1 MSKPTGPIVTT
12 ASPCTGCGVDNPSVA
27 RFCMACG
34 AGIGPPVTPASGLRF
49 VSVIFCDVVGS
60 TGLATSLEP
69 DRWAAVL
76 DGYFSLVGSLVEQYG
91 GKVEK
96 FIGDAVVAVFGV
108 EGHGESA
115 AAAAVSAATAI
126 GHRTGE
132 YARGLGELLLGD
144 FPVRSAVASGHVAVS
159 GRTSSFVIGSVL
171 NRAAR
176 LQQYAPDDGV
186 IVDLAT
192 RLQLQDHFPLRA
204 IEPVTAKGFAQSV
217 PAWIV
222 GPAGAP
228 APGTGTVGRTGL
240 VGELAARIGTAA
252 AATGPTLILV
262 GGPSGVGKSRLVAE
276 VLDHCTG
283 LATAVLRCPPA
294 GTGLGLLACFLFLE
308 EIENAARQGRD
319 RVDVTVQLTGASTR
333 AEQAPAQDRGELG
346 RALTAALD
354 RLRGPGPLLL
364 VVEHSEWTP
373 GALADLLDELTTT
386 PGRPVVVLLVGV
398 SAPEALAD
406 RGDHR
411 LTVPPLGRADAR
423 RLAHRLLAA
432 QHDTSAADHSPSRP
446 TGTGVPGHDPAP
458 PTAPA
463 PTASLAPDSAAD
475 EIALRAGGIP
485 RYIEQ
490 MVVLR
495 RFAQPG
501 DDWAPPSAHAALGA
515 RLDRLDTGSRDLL
528 VLLAAAGRD
537 LSLEDLGTLMA
548 PDRVAVAAADLLEAG
563 LVESADAHK
572 GRLAPAFP
580 VVAEVALRRLTRS
593 ETADVHAR
601 LARSLE
607 PVAER
612 RPAVAELLAGHWEA
626 AHTALRGV
634 EPGSDRTA
642 RAAESAVTAFGVA
655 ARFALSRGRPE
666 LVLTHTGRARALA
679 EADRAQGADLD
690 VLEAYALGSQGMP
703 RAALERVERV
713 LSDPGR
719 AAPAARIHARLN
731 SLYSRTYLT
740 GDAPAVPDDPHYLA
754 AVASPDPE
762 ARVGAHLYAGLQSL
776 RAGDHPA
783 AERAL
788 RSALRSADGAGTCL
802 GLTEVYANLAMA
814 LVNGDT
820 PVPAALA
827 DCERLHQEVAGSRLL
842 GSATGVALALVRH
855 MSGDR
860 AAADSAMDEAEGGL
874 RDLGQGTGAATIAG
888 WRAVLAARSGDWG
901 AAADWWTVQ
910 GDRCAAL
917 GMARQASLSGLQAE
931 LAREASGEG
940 RSGGA
945 RGGSA
950 LDEVAVPPAEAW
962 AEHTVAL
969 QALAVRALR
978 ADDPESAATHLDAV
992 VRHLG
997 TVRGSGAVITPLLCS
1012 AVLARRTGLPVA
1024 GRALTALRRAIKA
1037 KQDLGVRAP

>member
-12 ASPCTGCGVDNPSVA
+12 ASRCTGCGVDNPSAA

-34 AGIGPPVTPASGLRF
+34 VEIGLPVTPASGLRF
-49 VSVIFCDVVGS
+49 VSVVFCDVVGS

-76 DGYFSLVGSLVEQYG
+76 DGYFSLVGSLVEGYG

-115 AAAAVSAATAI
+115 AATAVSAATAI
-126 GHRTGE
+126 AHRTGE

-144 FPVRSAVASGHVAVS
+144 FPVRCAVASGHVAVS

-176 LQQYAPDDGV
+176 LQEHAPDDGV

-204 IEPVTAKGFAQSV
+204 IEPITAKGFARSV

-222 GPAGAP
+222 GKADTQ
-228 APGTGTVGRTGL
+228 APGTGTVGRADL
-240 VGELAARIGTAA
+240 VGELAARIGAA
-252 AATGPTLILV
+252 ATATGPTLILV
-262 GGPSGVGKSRLVAE
+262 GGPSGVGKSRLVTEA
-276 VLDHCTG
+276 LDRCTG
-283 LATAVLRCPPA
+283 LATAILRCPPA
-294 GTGLGLLACFLFLE
+294 GTGLDLLACCLFLE
-308 EIENAARQGRD
+308 EIENAARQGHD

-333 AEQAPAQDRGELG
+333 AEQALAQDRGELG
-346 RALTAALD
+346 RSLTAALD
-354 RLRGPGPLLL
+354 RLRGARPLLL

-373 GALADLLDELTTT
+373 GALADLLDELTAA

-406 RGDHR
+406 RGGQR
-411 LTVPPLGRADAR
+411 LTVPPLGRPDAR
-423 RLAHRLLAA
+423 RLAHRLLTA
-432 QHDTSAADHSPSRP
+432 QHDPTAGDRSRS
-446 TGTGVPGHDPAP
+446 TGTGAPGH
-458 PTAPA
+458 APA
-463 PTASLAPDSAAD
+463 PAAPLAPDSAAE
-475 EIALRAGGIP
+475 EIASRAGGIP

-490 MVVLR
+490 MVVLS

-515 RLDRLDTGSRDLL
+515 RLDRLDTDSRELL

-537 LSLEDLGTLMA
+537 LSLEDLGALMA
-548 PDRVAVAAADLLEAG
+548 PDRVAAAAACLLEAG

-580 VVAEVALRRLTRS
+580 VVAEVALRRLTLS

-607 PVAER
+607 PLAER

-666 LVLTHTGRARALA
+666 LVLTLTGRARALA
-679 EADRAQGADLD
+679 EADRAQGYGLD
-690 VLEAYALGSQGMP
+690 VLEAYALGTQGMP
-703 RAALERVERV
+703 QAALERVERV

-754 AVASPDPE
+754 AVASPEPE

-788 RSALRSADGAGTCL
+788 RSALQSADGAGTCL

-842 GSATGVALALVRH
+842 SSATGVALALVRH

-860 AAADSAMDEAEGGL
+860 AAADSAMDEAEEVL

-901 AAADWWTVQ
+901 TAADWWTAQ

-917 GMARQASLSGLQAE
+917 GMVRQASLSCLQAE

-945 RGGSA
+945 GGGPA
-950 LDEVAVPPAEAW
+950 LDEVPLPPPEAW
-962 AEHTVAL
+962 AEYTVAL
-969 QALAVRALR
+969 QARAVRALR
-978 ADDPESAATHLDAV
+978 AGDPEPAATHLDAV

-997 TVRGSGAVITPLLCS
+997 TVRGSGAVITPLLFS
-1012 AVLARRTGLPVA
+1012 AVLARRTDLPVA
-1024 GRALTALRRAIKA
+1024 GRALTALQRAIEA
-1037 KQDLGVRAP
+1037 KQDLGVRAPQA

>member
-1 MSKPTGPIVTT
+1 MNKPTGSIVTT
-12 ASPCTGCGVDNPSVA
+12 ASLCTGCGVDNPSAA

-34 AGIGPPVTPASGLRF
+34 AEIGPTSVPASGLRF

-60 TGLATSLEP
+60 TTLATSLEP

-76 DGYFSLVGSLVEQYG
+76 DGYFSLVGSLVESYG

-115 AAAAVSAATAI
+115 AATAVSAATAI
-126 GHRTGE
+126 AHRTGE
-132 YARGLGELLLGD
+132 YARSLGDLLQGD
-144 FPVRSAVASGHVAVS
+144 FPVRCAVASGHVAVS

-176 LQQYAPDDGV
+176 LQSHAPDDGV

-240 VGELAARIGTAA
+240 VGELAASIKV
-252 AATGPTLILV
+252 AATAVGPTLILV

-276 VLDHCTG
+276 ALDQCTG

-294 GTGLGLLACFLFLE
+294 GTGLGLLACYLFLE
-308 EIENAARQGRD
+308 EIENAARQGHD
-319 RVDVTVQLTGASTR
+319 RVDVTVELTGASTR
-333 AEQAPAQDRGELG
+333 AEQAPAQDRRELG
-346 RALTAALD
+346 RELTAALD
-354 RLRGPGPLLL
+354 RLRGPRPLLL

-373 GALADLLDELTTT
+373 GALADLVDELTAA

-398 SAPEALAD
+398 SAPETLAD

-411 LTVPPLGRADAR
+411 LTVPPLGRPDAR
-423 RLAHRLLAA
+423 RLAHRLLTA
-432 QHDTSAADHSPSRP
+432 QLDPSATDHSGPRP
-446 TGTGVPGHDPAP
+446 TGTEARGPDPAS
-458 PTAPA
+458 PA
-463 PTASLAPDSAAD
+463 PLAPDSAAE

-515 RLDRLDTGSRDLL
+515 RLDRLDTDSRELL

-548 PDRVAVAAADLLEAG
+548 PDRVAVAAADLLAAG

-580 VVAEVALRRLTRS
+580 VVAEVALRRLTLS
-593 ETADVHAR
+593 ETADVHGR

-612 RPAVAELLAGHWEA
+612 RPAVAELLAGHWET

-634 EPGSDRTA
+634 EPGSDRTV

-666 LVLTHTGRARALA
+666 LVLTLTARARALA
-679 EADRAQGADLD
+679 EADRAQGHDLD

-703 RAALERVERV
+703 QAALERVERV
-713 LSDPGR
+713 LSDPGS

-740 GDAPAVPDDPHYLA
+740 GDVPAVPDDPHYLA
-754 AVASPDPE
+754 AVASPAPE

-783 AERAL
+783 AELAL
-788 RSALRSADGAGTCL
+788 RSALRSADGAATCL

-860 AAADSAMDEAEGGL
+860 AAADSAMDEAEGVL
-874 RDLGQGTGAATIAG
+874 RDLGHGTGAATITG

-901 AAADWWTVQ
+901 AAADLWTAQ

-945 RGGSA
+945 GGRSA
-950 LDEVAVPPAEAW
+950 LDEVTLPPSEAW
-962 AEHTVAL
+962 AEYTVAV
-969 QALAVRALR
+969 QARAVRALR
-978 ADDPESAATHLDAV
+978 ADDPELAATHLDAV

-997 TVRGSGAVITPLLCS
+997 AVRGSGAVITPLLCS

-1024 GRALTALRRAIKA
+1024 ERALTALRRAIEA
-1037 KQDLGVRAP
+1037 KQDRGVRAPRA

>member
-12 ASPCTGCGVDNPSVA
+12 AGLCTGCGVDNPSAA

-34 AGIGPPVTPASGLRF
+34 AEIGPPATPGSGLRF

-60 TGLATSLEP
+60 TKLATSLEP

-115 AAAAVSAATAI
+115 ATTAVSAATAI
-126 GHRTGE
+126 AHRTGE
-132 YARGLGELLLGD
+132 YAQGLGELLLGD
-144 FPVRSAVASGHVAVS
+144 FPVRCAVASGHVAVS

-192 RLQLQDHFPLRA
+192 RLQLPDHFPLRA
-204 IEPVTAKGFAQSV
+204 IEPITAKGFARSV

-228 APGTGTVGRTGL
+228 APGTGTVGRTDL
-240 VGELAARIGTAA
+240 VGELTARISA
-252 AATGPTLILV
+252 AATAAGPTLILIA
-262 GGPSGVGKSRLVAE
+262 GPSGVGKSRLVAE
-276 VLDHCTG
+276 ALDRCTG

-294 GTGLGLLACFLFLE
+294 GTGLGLLACCLFLE
-308 EIENAARQGRD
+308 EIENAARQGSD
-319 RVDVTVQLTGASTR
+319 KVDVTVQLTGASTR
-333 AEQAPAQDRGELG
+333 AEQALAQDRGELG

-354 RLRGPGPLLL
+354 RLRGSRPLLL

-373 GALADLLDELTTT
+373 GALADLLDELTAA

-398 SAPEALAD
+398 SAPEALAG

-411 LTVPPLGRADAR
+411 LTVPPLGRPDAR
-423 RLAHRLLAA
+423 RLAHRLLTA
-432 QHDTSAADHSPSRP
+432 QHDPSTADHYRFRP
-446 TGTGVPGHDPAP
+446 TGAPGHDSAP
-458 PTAPA
+458 PDPG
-463 PTASLAPDSAAD
+463 SAAE
-475 EIALRAGGIP
+475 EIASRAGGIP

-495 RFAQPG
+495 SFAQPG

-515 RLDRLDTGSRDLL
+515 RLDRLDTGSRELL

-537 LSLEDLGTLMA
+537 LSLEDLGALMA
-548 PDRVAVAAADLLEAG
+548 PDRVAVAAADLLQAG

-593 ETADVHAR
+593 ETADAHTR

-607 PVAER
+607 PLAER

-666 LVLTHTGRARALA
+666 LALTHTGRARALA
-679 EADRAQGADLD
+679 EADRAQGHDLD

-703 RAALERVERV
+703 QAALERVERV

-731 SLYSRTYLT
+731 SLYSRTYVT

-842 GSATGVALALVRH
+842 SSATGVALALVRH

-860 AAADSAMDEAEGGL
+860 AAADSAMGEAEGVL

-901 AAADWWTVQ
+901 AAADWWTAQ
-910 GDRCAAL
+910 GDRCATL
-917 GMARQASLSGLQAE
+917 GMVRQASLSGLQAE
-931 LAREASGEG
+931 LAREASGEA

-945 RGGSA
+945 PGRSA
-950 LDEVAVPPAEAW
+950 LDEVAVPPPEAW
-962 AEHTVAL
+962 AEYTVAL
-969 QALAVRALR
+969 QARAVRALR
-978 ADDPESAATHLDAV
+978 VDDPELAATHLDDV

-1024 GRALTALRRAIKA
+1024 GRALSTLRRAIEA
-1037 KQDLGVRAP
+1037 KQDLGVRAPQA

>member
-1 MSKPTGPIVTT
+1 MSKPTGPIVST
-12 ASPCTGCGVDNPSVA
+12 ASRCTGCGVDNPSAA

-34 AGIGPPVTPASGLRF
+34 TEIGLPATPASGLRF
-49 VSVIFCDVVGS
+49 VSVVFCDVVGS

-76 DGYFSLVGSLVEQYG
+76 DGYFSLVGSLVEGYG

-115 AAAAVSAATAI
+115 AATAVSAATAI
-126 GHRTGE
+126 AHRTGE

-144 FPVRSAVASGHVAVS
+144 FPVRCAVASGHVAVS

-176 LQQYAPDDGV
+176 LQEHAPDDGV

-204 IEPVTAKGFAQSV
+204 IEPVAAKGFARSV

-222 GPAGAP
+222 GPAGP
-228 APGTGTVGRTGL
+228 QVPGTGTVGRAGL
-240 VGELAARIGTAA
+240 VTELAARIGAA
-252 AATGPTLILV
+252 TTTTGPTLILV

-276 VLDHCTG
+276 ALDHCTG
-283 LATAVLRCPPA
+283 LATAILRCPPA
-294 GTGLGLLACFLFLE
+294 GTGLDLLACCLFLE
-308 EIENAARQGRD
+308 EIENAARQGHD

-333 AEQAPAQDRGELG
+333 AEQALAQDRGELG

-354 RLRGPGPLLL
+354 RLRGERPLLL

-373 GALADLLDELTTT
+373 GVLADLLDELTAA

-398 SAPEALAD
+398 SAPAALAG

-411 LTVPPLGRADAR
+411 LTVPPLERPDAR
-423 RLAHRLLAA
+423 RLARRLLTA
-432 QHDTSAADHSPSRP
+432 QHDPATADPSRS
-446 TGTGVPGHDPAP
+446 TGTGIPGH
-458 PTAPA
+458 
-463 PTASLAPDSAAD
+463 APDSAAD
-475 EIALRAGGIP
+475 EIASRAGGIP

-490 MVVLR
+490 MVVLS

-515 RLDRLDTGSRDLL
+515 RLDQLDADSRELL

-537 LSLEDLGTLMA
+537 LALEDLGALMA
-548 PDRVAVAAADLLEAG
+548 SDRVAAAAACLLEAG
-563 LVESADAHK
+563 LVDCADTRK

-580 VVAEVALRRLTRS
+580 VVAEVALRRLTLS
-593 ETADVHAR
+593 ETADVHTR
-601 LARSLE
+601 LARSLQ

-666 LVLTHTGRARALA
+666 LVLTLTGRARALA
-679 EADRAQGADLD
+679 EADRAQGYGLD
-690 VLEAYALGSQGMP
+690 VLEAYALGTQGIP

-713 LSDPGR
+713 LSDPDR

-754 AVASPDPE
+754 AVASPEPE
-762 ARVGAHLYAGLQSL
+762 ARIGAHLYAGLQSL

-820 PVPAALA
+820 PVPAALV

-842 GSATGVALALVRH
+842 SSATGVALALVRH

-860 AAADSAMDEAEGGL
+860 TAADSAMDEAEEVL

-901 AAADWWTVQ
+901 AAADWWTAQ

-917 GMARQASLSGLQAE
+917 GMVRQASLSCLQAE

-945 RGGSA
+945 RGGPA
-950 LDEVAVPPAEAW
+950 LDEVPLPPSEAW
-962 AEHTVAL
+962 AEYTVAL
-969 QALAVRALR
+969 QARAVRALR
-978 ADDPESAATHLDAV
+978 AGEPEPAATHLDAV
-992 VRHLG
+992 VRHLS
-997 TVRGSGAVITPLLCS
+997 TVRGSGAVITPLLFS

-1024 GRALTALRRAIKA
+1024 GRALTALQLAIEA
-1037 KQDLGVRAP
+1037 KQDLGVRAPQA

>member
-12 ASPCTGCGVDNPSVA
+12 ASRCTGCGVDNPSAA

-34 AGIGPPVTPASGLRF
+34 VEIGLPTTPASGLRF
-49 VSVIFCDVVGS
+49 VSVVFCDVVGS

-76 DGYFSLVGSLVEQYG
+76 DGYFSLVGSLVEGYG

-115 AAAAVSAATAI
+115 AATAVSAATAI
-126 GHRTGE
+126 AHRTGE
-132 YARGLGELLLGD
+132 YARGLGELLLAD
-144 FPVRSAVASGHVAVS
+144 FPVRCAVASGHVAVS

-176 LQQYAPDDGV
+176 LQEYAPDDGV

-204 IEPVTAKGFAQSV
+204 IEPVTAKGFARSV

-222 GPAGAP
+222 GPADTQT
-228 APGTGTVGRTGL
+228 PGTGTVGRADL
-240 VGELAARIGTAA
+240 VGELAARIGA
-252 AATGPTLILV
+252 AATAADPTLILV
-262 GGPSGVGKSRLVAE
+262 GGPSGVGKSRLVTEA
-276 VLDHCTG
+276 LDHCTG

-294 GTGLGLLACFLFLE
+294 GTGLDLLACCLFLE
-308 EIENAARQGRD
+308 EIENAARQGHD

-333 AEQAPAQDRGELG
+333 AEQALAQDRGELG

-354 RLRGPGPLLL
+354 RLRGARPLLL

-373 GALADLLDELTTT
+373 GALADLLDELTAA

-411 LTVPPLGRADAR
+411 LTVPPLGRPDAR
-423 RLAHRLLAA
+423 RLAHRLLTA
-432 QHDTSAADHSPSRP
+432 QHDPTADRSRS
-446 TGTGVPGHDPAP
+446 TGTGAPGHDPAS
-458 PTAPA
+458 AA
-463 PTASLAPDSAAD
+463 LLAPDSAAE
-475 EIALRAGGIP
+475 EIASRAGGIP

-490 MVVLR
+490 MVVLS

-515 RLDRLDTGSRDLL
+515 RLDRLDTDAQELL

-537 LSLEDLGTLMA
+537 LSLEDLGALMA
-548 PDRVAVAAADLLEAG
+548 PDRVAAAAACLLEAG

-580 VVAEVALRRLTRS
+580 VVAEVALRRLTLS
-593 ETADVHAR
+593 ETADAHAR

-642 RAAESAVTAFGVA
+642 RAAESAVSAFGVA

-666 LVLTHTGRARALA
+666 LVLALTGRARALA
-679 EADRAQGADLD
+679 ETERAQCHDLD
-690 VLEAYALGSQGMP
+690 VLEAYALGTQGIP
-703 RAALERVERV
+703 QAALERVERV

-754 AVASPDPE
+754 AVASPEPE

-788 RSALRSADGAGTCL
+788 RSALQSADGAGTCL

-820 PVPAALA
+820 PVPTALA

-842 GSATGVALALVRH
+842 SSATGVALALVRH
-855 MSGDR
+855 MAGDR
-860 AAADSAMDEAEGGL
+860 AAADSAMDEAEEVL

-901 AAADWWTVQ
+901 AAADWWTAQ

-917 GMARQASLSGLQAE
+917 GMVRQASLSRLQAE
-931 LAREASGEG
+931 LAREASGGG
-940 RSGGA
+940 RPGGA
-945 RGGSA
+945 GRGSA
-950 LDEVAVPPAEAW
+950 LDEVTLPPPEAW
-962 AEHTVAL
+962 AEYTVAL
-969 QALAVRALR
+969 QARAVRALR
-978 ADDPESAATHLDAV
+978 AGDPEPAATHLDAV

-1024 GRALTALRRAIKA
+1024 GRALTALQRAIEA
-1037 KQDLGVRAP
+1037 KQDLGVRAPQA

>member
-1 MSKPTGPIVTT
+1 L
-12 ASPCTGCGVDNPSVA
+12 ADLVD
-27 RFCMACG
+27 
-34 AGIGPPVTPASGLRF
+34 
-49 VSVIFCDVVGS
+49 
-60 TGLATSLEP
+60 E
-69 DRWAAVL
+69 
-76 DGYFSLVGSLVEQYG
+76 
-91 GKVEK
+91 
-96 FIGDAVVAVFGV
+96 
-108 EGHGESA
+108 
-115 AAAAVSAATAI
+115 
-126 GHRTGE
+126 
-132 YARGLGELLLGD
+132 
-144 FPVRSAVASGHVAVS
+144 
-159 GRTSSFVIGSVL
+159 
-171 NRAAR
+171 
-176 LQQYAPDDGV
+176 
-186 IVDLAT
+186 
-192 RLQLQDHFPLRA
+192 
-204 IEPVTAKGFAQSV
+204 
-217 PAWIV
+217 
-222 GPAGAP
+222 
-228 APGTGTVGRTGL
+228 
-240 VGELAARIGTAA
+240 
-252 AATGPTLILV
+252 
-262 GGPSGVGKSRLVAE
+262 
-276 VLDHCTG
+276 
-283 LATAVLRCPPA
+283 
-294 GTGLGLLACFLFLE
+294 
-308 EIENAARQGRD
+308 
-319 RVDVTVQLTGASTR
+319 
-333 AEQAPAQDRGELG
+333 
-346 RALTAALD
+346 LTAA
-354 RLRGPGPLLL
+354 
-364 VVEHSEWTP
+364 
-373 GALADLLDELTTT
+373 

-398 SAPEALAD
+398 SAPETLAD

-411 LTVPPLGRADAR
+411 LTVPPLGRPDAR
-423 RLAHRLLAA
+423 RLAHRLLTA
-432 QHDTSAADHSPSRP
+432 QLDPSATDHSGPRP
-446 TGTGVPGHDPAP
+446 TGTEARGPDPAS
-458 PTAPA
+458 PA
-463 PTASLAPDSAAD
+463 PLAPDSAAE

-515 RLDRLDTGSRDLL
+515 RLDRLDTDSRELL

-548 PDRVAVAAADLLEAG
+548 PDRVAVAAADLLAAG

-580 VVAEVALRRLTRS
+580 VVAEVALRRLTLS
-593 ETADVHAR
+593 ETADVHGR

-612 RPAVAELLAGHWEA
+612 RPAVAELLAGHWET

-634 EPGSDRTA
+634 EPGSDRTV

-666 LVLTHTGRARALA
+666 LVLTLTARARALA
-679 EADRAQGADLD
+679 EADRAQGHDLD

-703 RAALERVERV
+703 QAALERVERV
-713 LSDPGR
+713 LSDPGS

-740 GDAPAVPDDPHYLA
+740 GDVPAVPDDPHYLA
-754 AVASPDPE
+754 AVASPAPE

-783 AERAL
+783 AELAL
-788 RSALRSADGAGTCL
+788 RSALRSADGAATCL

-860 AAADSAMDEAEGGL
+860 AAADSAMDEAEGVL
-874 RDLGQGTGAATIAG
+874 RDLGHGTGAATITG

-901 AAADWWTVQ
+901 AAADLWTAQ

-945 RGGSA
+945 RGRSA
-950 LDEVAVPPAEAW
+950 LDEVALPPSEAW
-962 AEHTVAL
+962 AEYTVAV
-969 QALAVRALR
+969 QARAVRALR
-978 ADDPESAATHLDAV
+978 ADDPELAATHLDAV

-997 TVRGSGAVITPLLCS
+997 AVRGSGAVITPLLCS

-1024 GRALTALRRAIKA
+1024 ERALTALRRAIEA
-1037 KQDLGVRAP
+1037 KQDRGVRAPRA

>member
-1 MSKPTGPIVTT
+1 MTKPTGPIVTT
-12 ASPCTGCGVDNPSVA
+12 ASPCTGCGEDNPSAA

-34 AGIGPPVTPASGLRF
+34 AEIGPPATPASGLRF

-132 YARGLGELLLGD
+132 YARSLGELLLGD

-204 IEPVTAKGFAQSV
+204 IEPVAAKGFARAV

-240 VGELAARIGTAA
+240 VGELAARIGVAA
-252 AATGPTLILV
+252 AADGPTLILV

-276 VLDHCTG
+276 VLDHCPG

-294 GTGLGLLACFLFLE
+294 GTGLGLLACCLFLE
-308 EIENAARQGRD
+308 EIENAARQGHD

-333 AEQAPAQDRGELG
+333 AEQALAQDRGELG

-354 RLRGPGPLLL
+354 RLRGARPLLL
-364 VVEHSEWTP
+364 VVEDSEWTP
-373 GALADLLDELTTT
+373 GALADLLDELTAA

-398 SAPEALAD
+398 SAPEALAG
-406 RGDHR
+406 REDHR
-411 LTVPPLGRADAR
+411 LTVPPLGRPDAR
-423 RLAHRLLAA
+423 RLAHRLLTA
-432 QHDTSAADHSPSRP
+432 QHDPTAADGSRS
-446 TGTGVPGHDPAP
+446 TGTAVPGQDPAP
-458 PTAPA
+458 AAPLSPGTAA
-463 PTASLAPDSAAD
+463 E
-475 EIALRAGGIP
+475 EIASRAGGIP

-490 MVVLR
+490 MVVLS

-515 RLDRLDTGSRDLL
+515 RLDQLDTDSRELL
-528 VLLAAAGRD
+528 VLLAAAGRA
-537 LSLEDLGTLMA
+537 LSLEDLGALMD
-548 PDRVAVAAADLLEAG
+548 PDRVAAAAACLLEAG
-563 LVESADAHK
+563 LVVSAGAHK

-580 VVAEVALRRLTRS
+580 VVAEVALRRLTLS
-593 ETADVHAR
+593 ETADVHAG

-612 RPAVAELLAGHWEA
+612 RPAVAELLARHWEA

-666 LVLTHTGRARALA
+666 LVLTLTGRARALA
-679 EADRAQGADLD
+679 EADRAQGHDLD
-690 VLEAYALGSQGMP
+690 VLEAYALGTQGMP
-703 RAALERVERV
+703 QAALERVERV

-754 AVASPDPE
+754 AVASPEPE

-842 GSATGVALALVRH
+842 SSATGVALALVRH

-860 AAADSAMDEAEGGL
+860 AAADSAMDEAEEVL

-917 GMARQASLSGLQAE
+917 GMVRQASLSCLQAE

-945 RGGSA
+945 RGGAA
-950 LDEVAVPPAEAW
+950 LDEVTVPPREAW
-962 AEHTVAL
+962 AEYTVAL
-969 QALAVRALR
+969 QARAVRALR
-978 ADDPESAATHLDAV
+978 AGDPEPAATHLDAV

-997 TVRGSGAVITPLLCS
+997 QVHGSGAVITPLLFS

-1024 GRALTALRRAIKA
+1024 GRALTALQRAIEA
-1037 KQDLGVRAP
+1037 KQDLGVRAPQA

>member
-1 MSKPTGPIVTT
+1 MSKPTGPIVAT
-12 ASPCTGCGVDNPSVA
+12 ASRCTGCGVDNPSAA

-34 AGIGPPVTPASGLRF
+34 VEIGPAPALPASGLRF
-49 VSVIFCDVVGS
+49 VSVVFCDVVGS

-76 DGYFSLVGSLVEQYG
+76 DGYFSLVGSLVEGYG

-108 EGHGESA
+108 EGNGESA
-115 AAAAVSAATAI
+115 AATAVSAATAI
-126 GHRTGE
+126 AQRTGE

-144 FPVRSAVASGHVAVS
+144 FPVRCAVASGHVAVS

-176 LQQYAPDDGV
+176 LQGHAPDDGV

-192 RLQLQDHFPLRA
+192 RLQLQDHVPLRA
-204 IEPVTAKGFAQSV
+204 VEPITAKGFAQSV

-222 GPAGAP
+222 GPAGTR

-240 VGELAARIGTAA
+240 VGELAARIDAAA
-252 AATGPTLILV
+252 AATGPTLIRV
-262 GGPSGVGKSRLVAE
+262 EGPSGVGKSRLVTEA
-276 VLDHCTG
+276 LDRCTG

-294 GTGLGLLACFLFLE
+294 GTGLDLLACCLFLE
-308 EIENAARQGRD
+308 EVENAARQGHD

-333 AEQAPAQDRGELG
+333 AEQALAQDRGELG

-354 RLRGPGPLLL
+354 RLRGTRPLLL

-373 GALADLLDELTTT
+373 GALADLLDELTAA

-398 SAPEALAD
+398 SAPEALAG

-411 LTVPPLGRADAR
+411 LTVPPLERPDAR
-423 RLAHRLLAA
+423 RLAHRLLTA
-432 QHDTSAADHSPSRP
+432 QHDPAAADRSRS
-446 TGTGVPGHDPAP
+446 TGTGAPGS
-458 PTAPA
+458 APA
-463 PTASLAPDSAAD
+463 PAPLPSPDSAAE
-475 EIALRAGGIP
+475 EIASRAGGIP

-490 MVVLR
+490 MVVLS

-515 RLDRLDTGSRDLL
+515 RLDRLDTDARELL

-537 LSLEDLGTLMA
+537 LSLEDLAALMD
-548 PDRVAVAAADLLEAG
+548 PDRVATAAACLLEAG

-580 VVAEVALRRLTRS
+580 VVAEVALRRLTLS
-593 ETADVHAR
+593 ETADVHGR

-666 LVLTHTGRARALA
+666 LVPALTGRARALA
-679 EADRAQGADLD
+679 EADPARGHDLD
-690 VLEAYALGSQGMP
+690 VLEAYALGTQGMP
-703 RAALERVERV
+703 QAALARVERV
-713 LSDPGR
+713 LAAPDR
-719 AAPAARIHARLN
+719 ATPAARIHARLN

-754 AVASPDPE
+754 AVASPEPE

-842 GSATGVALALVRH
+842 SSATGVALALVRH

-860 AAADSAMDEAEGGL
+860 AAADSAMDEAEEVL

-901 AAADWWTVQ
+901 AAAGWWTAQ

-917 GMARQASLSGLQAE
+917 GMARQASLSRLQAE

-945 RGGSA
+945 GGGPA
-950 LDEVAVPPAEAW
+950 LDEVVLPPPEAW
-962 AEHTVAL
+962 AEYTVAL
-969 QALAVRALR
+969 QARAVRALR
-978 ADDPESAATHLDAV
+978 AGEPETAATHLDAV

-997 TVRGSGAVITPLLCS
+997 TVRGSGAVITPLLFS

-1024 GRALTALRRAIKA
+1024 GRALTALRRAIEA
-1037 KQDLGVRAP
+1037 KQDLGVRAPQA

>member
-12 ASPCTGCGVDNPSVA
+12 AGLCTGCGADNPSAA

-34 AGIGPPVTPASGLRF
+34 AEIGPPATPGSGLRF
-49 VSVIFCDVVGS
+49 VSVVFCDVVGS

-108 EGHGESA
+108 EEHGESA
-115 AAAAVSAATAI
+115 AATAVSAATAI
-126 GHRTGE
+126 AHRTGE
-132 YARGLGELLLGD
+132 YARGLGELLLSD
-144 FPVRSAVASGHVAVS
+144 LPVRCAVASGHVAVS

-176 LQQYAPDDGV
+176 LQQHAPDDGV

-192 RLQLQDHFPLRA
+192 RLQLQDHVPLRA
-204 IEPVTAKGFAQSV
+204 IDPIAAKGFARSV

-228 APGTGTVGRTGL
+228 APGTGTVGRADL
-240 VGELAARIGTAA
+240 VGELTARIGAAA

-262 GGPSGVGKSRLVAE
+262 AGPSGVGKSRLVAE
-276 VLDHCTG
+276 ALERCTG

-294 GTGLGLLACFLFLE
+294 GTGLGLLACCLFLE

-319 RVDVTVQLTGASTR
+319 MVDVTVHLTGATTR
-333 AEQAPAQDRGELG
+333 AEQALAQDRGELG

-354 RLRGPGPLLL
+354 RLRGSRPLLL
-364 VVEHSEWTP
+364 VVEHSEWAP
-373 GALADLLDELTTT
+373 GALADLLDELTAA

-398 SAPEALAD
+398 SAPEALVG

-432 QHDTSAADHSPSRP
+432 QQDLCAADNSRSRP
-446 TGTGVPGHDPAP
+446 TRPGAPGHDPAP
-458 PTAPA
+458 PAPG
-463 PTASLAPDSAAD
+463 SAAE
-475 EIALRAGGIP
+475 EIASRAGGIP

-490 MVVLR
+490 MVALR

-515 RLDRLDTGSRDLL
+515 RLDQLDTDARELL

-548 PDRVAVAAADLLEAG
+548 PDRVAVAAAELLEAG

-580 VVAEVALRRLTRS
+580 VVAEVALRRLTLS
-593 ETADVHAR
+593 ETADAHTR

-607 PVAER
+607 PLAER
-612 RPAVAELLAGHWEA
+612 RPAVAELLAGHWLA

-634 EPGSDRTA
+634 EPGSDRTV

-666 LVLTHTGRARALA
+666 LALTHTGRARALA
-679 EADRAQGADLD
+679 ETDRARGHDLD

-703 RAALERVERV
+703 QAALERVERV
-713 LSDPGR
+713 LSDPDR

-731 SLYSRTYLT
+731 SLYSRTYVT
-740 GDAPAVPDDPHYLA
+740 GDAPTVPDDPHYLA
-754 AVASPDPE
+754 AVASSEPE

-783 AERAL
+783 AEQAL
-788 RSALRSADGAGTCL
+788 RSALRAADGTGTCL

-842 GSATGVALALVRH
+842 SSATGVALALVRH

-860 AAADSAMDEAEGGL
+860 AAADSAMDEAEGVL
-874 RDLGQGTGAATIAG
+874 RDLRQGTGAATIAG
-888 WRAVLAARSGDWG
+888 RRAVLAARSGDWA
-901 AAADWWTVQ
+901 AAADWWTAQ
-910 GDRCAAL
+910 GERCATL
-917 GMARQASLSGLQAE
+917 GMVRQASLSGLQAE

-940 RSGGA
+940 RSGGT
-945 RGGSA
+945 RGGAA
-950 LDEVAVPPAEAW
+950 LDEVPVPPPEAW
-962 AEHTVAL
+962 AEYTVAL
-969 QALAVRALR
+969 QARAVGALR
-978 ADDPESAATHLDAV
+978 ADDPELAATHLDAV
-992 VRHLG
+992 VRRLG

-1024 GRALTALRRAIKA
+1024 GRALSALRRAIEA
-1037 KQDLGVRAP
+1037 KQDLGVRAPQA

>member
-12 ASPCTGCGVDNPSVA
+12 ASLCTGCGVDNPSAA

-34 AGIGPPVTPASGLRF
+34 AEIGPPGTPASGLRF

-60 TGLATSLEP
+60 TALATSLAP

-115 AAAAVSAATAI
+115 AATAVSAATAI
-126 GHRTGE
+126 AHRTGE
-132 YARGLGELLLGD
+132 YARGLGELLLDD
-144 FPVRSAVASGHVAVS
+144 FPVRCAVASGHVAVS

-204 IEPVTAKGFAQSV
+204 IEPVTAKGFARSV

-222 GPAGAP
+222 GPAGDQ
-228 APGTGTVGRTGL
+228 APGTGTVGRTDL
-240 VGELAARIGTAA
+240 VGELTARIGAA
-252 AATGPTLILV
+252 ATATGPTLILI

-276 VLDHCTG
+276 ALDHCTG

-294 GTGLGLLACFLFLE
+294 GTGLGLLACCLFLE

-319 RVDVTVQLTGASTR
+319 TVDVTVQLTGASTR

-354 RLRGPGPLLL
+354 RLRGPRPLLL

-373 GALADLLDELTTT
+373 GALADLLDELTAA

-411 LTVPPLGRADAR
+411 LTVPPLRRPDAR
-423 RLAHRLLAA
+423 RLAHRLLTA
-432 QHDTSAADHSPSRP
+432 QHDPSAAEPSGSRP
-446 TGTGVPGHDPAP
+446 AGTGAPGHDPAP
-458 PTAPA
+458 PAPPA
-463 PTASLAPDSAAD
+463 PLSPDSAAE

-515 RLDRLDTGSRDLL
+515 RLDRLDSDSRELL

-537 LSLEDLGTLMA
+537 LSLEDLGALMPA
-548 PDRVAVAAADLLEAG
+548 DRVAVAAADLLEAG

-580 VVAEVALRRLTRS
+580 VVAEVALRRLTLS

-626 AHTALRGV
+626 AHSALRGV

-679 EADRAQGADLD
+679 EADRAQGHDLD
-690 VLEAYALGSQGMP
+690 VLEAYALGGQGMP
-703 RAALERVERV
+703 QAALERVERV
-713 LSDPGR
+713 LSDPDR

-754 AVASPDPE
+754 AVASPEPE

-842 GSATGVALALVRH
+842 SSATGVALALVRH

-860 AAADSAMDEAEGGL
+860 AAADSAMDKAEGVL

-901 AAADWWTVQ
+901 AAADWWTTQ

-917 GMARQASLSGLQAE
+917 GMVRQASLSGLQAE

-940 RSGGA
+940 RAGGA
-945 RGGSA
+945 RGGPA
-950 LDEVAVPPAEAW
+950 LDEVAVPPSDAW

-969 QALAVRALR
+969 QARAVRALR
-978 ADDPESAATHLDAV
+978 ADDPELAATHLDAV

-1024 GRALTALRRAIKA
+1024 GRALTALRRAIEA
-1037 KQDLGVRAP
+1037 KQDLGVRAPQA

>member
-1 MSKPTGPIVTT
+1 MNEPTAPIVTT
-12 ASPCTGCGVDNPSVA
+12 ASPCTGCGVDNPSAA

-34 AGIGPPVTPASGLRF
+34 AEIGPPVTPASGLRF

-115 AAAAVSAATAI
+115 AATAVSAATAI
-126 GHRTGE
+126 AHRTGE

-144 FPVRSAVASGHVAVS
+144 FPVRCAVASGHVAVS

-204 IEPVTAKGFAQSV
+204 IEPITAKGFAQSV

-228 APGTGTVGRTGL
+228 VPGTGTVGRTDL
-240 VGELAARIGTAA
+240 VGELAARIDAA
-252 AATGPTLILV
+252 ANATGPTLILI

-276 VLDHCTG
+276 ALDHCTG
-283 LATAVLRCPPA
+283 LATTVLRCPPA
-294 GTGLGLLACFLFLE
+294 GTGLGLLACYLFLE

-319 RVDVTVQLTGASTR
+319 KVDVTVQLTGASTR
-333 AEQAPAQDRGELG
+333 AEQVPAQDRGELG

-354 RLRGPGPLLL
+354 RLRGARPLLL

-373 GALADLLDELTTT
+373 GALADLLDELTAA

-411 LTVPPLGRADAR
+411 LTVPPLGPPDAR
-423 RLAHRLLAA
+423 RLAHRLLTA
-432 QHDTSAADHSPSRP
+432 QDDPSAADHPRSQPGG
-446 TGTGVPGHDPAP
+446 TGTPAHDPAP
-458 PTAPA
+458 P
-463 PTASLAPDSAAD
+463 ASLAPDSAAE

-495 RFAQPG
+495 RFARPG

-515 RLDRLDTGSRDLL
+515 RLDRLDTDSRELL

-537 LSLEDLGTLMA
+537 LSLEDLGALMA

-580 VVAEVALRRLTRS
+580 VVAEVALRRLTLS

-679 EADRAQGADLD
+679 EADRAQGHDLD

-703 RAALERVERV
+703 QAALERVERV
-713 LSDPGR
+713 LSDPDR

-740 GDAPAVPDDPHYLA
+740 GDVPAVPDDPHYLA
-754 AVASPDPE
+754 AVASPEPE

-827 DCERLHQEVAGSRLL
+827 DCERLRQEVAGSRLL

-860 AAADSAMDEAEGGL
+860 AAADSAMDEAEGVL

-888 WRAVLAARSGDWG
+888 WRAVLAARSGDWA

-917 GMARQASLSGLQAE
+917 GMVRQASLSGLQAE

-945 RGGSA
+945 GGGST
-950 LDEVAVPPAEAW
+950 LDEVAVPPSEAW
-962 AEHTVAL
+962 AEYTVAL

-978 ADDPESAATHLDAV
+978 ADDPELAATHLDAV

-1024 GRALTALRRAIKA
+1024 GQALTALRRAIEA
-1037 KQDLGVRAP
+1037 KQDLGVRAPQA

>member
-1 MSKPTGPIVTT
+1 MTKPTGPIVST
-12 ASPCTGCGVDNPSVA
+12 ASQCAGCGVDNPSAA

-34 AGIGPPVTPASGLRF
+34 TEIGQPATPASGLRF
-49 VSVIFCDVVGS
+49 VSVVFCDVVGS

-76 DGYFSLVGSLVEQYG
+76 DGYFSLVGSLVEGYG

-204 IEPVTAKGFAQSV
+204 IEPVAAKGFARSV

-222 GPAGAP
+222 GPADTQ
-228 APGTGTVGRTGL
+228 APGPGTVGRTGL
-240 VGELAARIGTAA
+240 VGELAARIDAA
-252 AATGPTLILV
+252 ATATGPTLILV
-262 GGPSGVGKSRLVAE
+262 GGPSGVGKSRLVTEA
-276 VLDHCTG
+276 LDHCTG

-294 GTGLGLLACFLFLE
+294 GTGLGLLACCLFLE
-308 EIENAARQGRD
+308 EIENAARQGHD

-354 RLRGPGPLLL
+354 RLRGARPLLL

-373 GALADLLDELTTT
+373 GALADLLDELTSA

-398 SAPEALAD
+398 SAPEALAG
-406 RGDHR
+406 REDHR
-411 LTVPPLGRADAR
+411 LTVPPLGRPDAR
-423 RLAHRLLAA
+423 RLAHRLLTA
-432 QHDTSAADHSPSRP
+432 QHDPAAADRARS
-446 TGTGVPGHDPAP
+446 TGTGAPGHDPAAAALL
-458 PTAPA
+458 TAG
-463 PTASLAPDSAAD
+463 SAAE
-475 EIALRAGGIP
+475 EIASRAGGIP

-490 MVVLR
+490 MVVLS

-515 RLDRLDTGSRDLL
+515 LLDQLDTDSRELL

-537 LSLEDLGTLMA
+537 LSLEDLGALMD
-548 PDRVAVAAADLLEAG
+548 PDRVAAAAACLLEAG

-580 VVAEVALRRLTRS
+580 VVAEVALRRLTLS

-601 LARSLE
+601 LASSLE
-607 PVAER
+607 PLAER
-612 RPAVAELLAGHWEA
+612 RPAVAELLARHWEA

-666 LVLTHTGRARALA
+666 LVLTLTGRARALA
-679 EADRAQGADLD
+679 EADRAQGHDLD
-690 VLEAYALGSQGMP
+690 VLEAYALGTQGMP
-703 RAALERVERV
+703 QAALERVERV
-713 LSDPGR
+713 LSDPDR

-754 AVASPDPE
+754 AVASPEPE

-842 GSATGVALALVRH
+842 SSATGVALSLVHH

-860 AAADSAMDEAEGGL
+860 AAADSTMDEAEEVL

-901 AAADWWTVQ
+901 TAAGWWTAQ

-917 GMARQASLSGLQAE
+917 GMVRQASLSRLQAE

-940 RSGGA
+940 RSGSA
-945 RGGSA
+945 RGGPG
-950 LDEVAVPPAEAW
+950 LDEVTVPPPEAW
-962 AEHTVAL
+962 AEYTVAL
-969 QALAVRALR
+969 QARAVRALR
-978 ADDPESAATHLDAV
+978 AGDPEPAATHLDAV

-997 TVRGSGAVITPLLCS
+997 KVRGSGAVITPLLFS

-1024 GRALTALRRAIKA
+1024 GRALTALQRAIDA
-1037 KQDLGVRAP
+1037 KQDLGVRAPQA

>member
-1 MSKPTGPIVTT
+1 MTKPTGPIATT
-12 ASPCTGCGVDNPSVA
+12 ASRCTGCGADNPSAA

-34 AGIGPPVTPASGLRF
+34 AEIGLPATPASGLRF
-49 VSVIFCDVVGS
+49 VSVVFCDVVGS

-76 DGYFSLVGSLVEQYG
+76 DGYFSLVGSLVEGYG

-115 AAAAVSAATAI
+115 AATAVSAAAAI
-126 GHRTGE
+126 AHRTGE

-144 FPVRSAVASGHVAVS
+144 FPVRCAVASGHVAVS

-176 LQQYAPDDGV
+176 LQAHAPDDGV

-204 IEPVTAKGFAQSV
+204 IEPVTAKGFARPV

-222 GPAGAP
+222 GPADTQ
-228 APGTGTVGRTGL
+228 APGTGTVGRAGL
-240 VGELAARIGTAA
+240 AGELAARIGAA
-252 AATGPTLILV
+252 ATATGPTLILV
-262 GGPSGVGKSRLVAE
+262 GGPSGVGKSRLVTEA
-276 VLDHCTG
+276 LDHCTG
-283 LATAVLRCPPA
+283 LATAILRCPPA
-294 GTGLGLLACFLFLE
+294 GTGLDLLACCLFLE
-308 EIENAARQGRD
+308 EIENAARQGHD

-333 AEQAPAQDRGELG
+333 AEQALAQDRGELG

-354 RLRGPGPLLL
+354 RLRGARPLLL

-373 GALADLLDELTTT
+373 GALTDLLDELTAA

-398 SAPEALAD
+398 SAPEALAG

-411 LTVPPLGRADAR
+411 LTVPPLERPDAR
-423 RLAHRLLAA
+423 RLAHRLLTA
-432 QHDTSAADHSPSRP
+432 QHDPAAAGRSRS
-446 TGTGVPGHDPAP
+446 TGTGAPGQDPAP
-458 PTAPA
+458 AA
-463 PTASLAPDSAAD
+463 LLAPDSAAE
-475 EIALRAGGIP
+475 EIASRAGGIP

-490 MVVLR
+490 MVVLSS
-495 RFAQPG
+495 FAQPG

-515 RLDRLDTGSRDLL
+515 RLDRLDGDSRELL

-537 LSLEDLGTLMA
+537 LSLEDLGALMD
-548 PDRVAVAAADLLEAG
+548 PDRVAAAAACLLEAG

-580 VVAEVALRRLTRS
+580 VVAEVALRRLTLS

-655 ARFALSRGRPE
+655 ARFVLSRGRPE
-666 LVLTHTGRARALA
+666 RVPALTGRARALA
-679 EADRAQGADLD
+679 EADDAQGHDLD
-690 VLEAYALGSQGMP
+690 VLEAYALGTQGMP
-703 RAALERVERV
+703 QAALERVERV

-754 AVASPDPE
+754 AVASPEPE

-842 GSATGVALALVRH
+842 SSATGVALALVRH

-860 AAADSAMDEAEGGL
+860 AAADSAMDEAEEVL

-901 AAADWWTVQ
+901 AAAGWWTAQ

-917 GMARQASLSGLQAE
+917 GMARQASLSRLQAE

-945 RGGSA
+945 RGGHAS
-950 LDEVAVPPAEAW
+950 LDEVAVPPPEAW
-962 AEHTVAL
+962 AEYTVAL
-969 QALAVRALR
+969 QARAVRALR
-978 ADDPESAATHLDAV
+978 AGEPEPAATHLDAV

-997 TVRGSGAVITPLLCS
+997 TVRGSGAVITPLLFS

-1024 GRALTALRRAIKA
+1024 GRALTALQRAIEA
-1037 KQDLGVRAP
+1037 KQDLGVRAPQA

>member
-12 ASPCTGCGVDNPSVA
+12 ASRCTGCGVDNPSAA

-34 AGIGPPVTPASGLRF
+34 AEIGPPATPASGLRF
-49 VSVIFCDVVGS
+49 VSVVFCDVVGS

-76 DGYFSLVGSLVEQYG
+76 DGYFSLVGSLVEGYG

-115 AAAAVSAATAI
+115 AATAVSAATAI
-126 GHRTGE
+126 AHRTGE
-132 YARGLGELLLGD
+132 YARGLGELLAGD
-144 FPVRSAVASGHVAVS
+144 FPVRCAVASGHVAVS

-176 LQQYAPDDGV
+176 LQGHAPDDGV

-204 IEPVTAKGFAQSV
+204 IEPITAKGFARSV

-222 GPAGAP
+222 GPADTQTPGA
-228 APGTGTVGRTGL
+228 GTVGRADL
-240 VGELAARIGTAA
+240 VGELAARIDAA
-252 AATGPTLILV
+252 AAAADPTLILV
-262 GGPSGVGKSRLVAE
+262 GGPSGVGKSRLVTEA
-276 VLDHCTG
+276 LDHCAG

-294 GTGLGLLACFLFLE
+294 GTGLDLLACCLFLE
-308 EIENAARQGRD
+308 EIENAARQGHD

-333 AEQAPAQDRGELG
+333 AEQALAQDRGELG

-354 RLRGPGPLLL
+354 RLRGTRPLLL

-373 GALADLLDELTTT
+373 GALADLLDELTAT

-398 SAPEALAD
+398 SAPEALAG

-411 LTVPPLGRADAR
+411 LTVPPLGRPDAR
-423 RLAHRLLAA
+423 RLAHRLLTA
-432 QHDTSAADHSPSRP
+432 QHDPAAADRSRP
-446 TGTGVPGHDPAP
+446 AGTGAPGRDPAP
-458 PTAPA
+458 GALP
-463 PTASLAPDSAAD
+463 APDSAAE
-475 EIALRAGGIP
+475 EIASRAGGIP

-490 MVVLR
+490 MVVLS

-515 RLDRLDTGSRDLL
+515 RLDRLDADAQELL

-537 LSLEDLGTLMA
+537 LSLEDLGALMA
-548 PDRVAVAAADLLEAG
+548 PDRVAAAAACLLEAG

-580 VVAEVALRRLTRS
+580 VVAEVALRRLTLS
-593 ETADVHAR
+593 ETADAHAR

-666 LVLTHTGRARALA
+666 LVLTLTGRARALA
-679 EADRAQGADLD
+679 ETDRAQGHDLD
-690 VLEAYALGSQGMP
+690 VLEAYALGTQGMP
-703 RAALERVERV
+703 QAALERVERV
-713 LSDPGR
+713 LSDPDR

-754 AVASPDPE
+754 AVASPEPE

-788 RSALRSADGAGTCL
+788 RSAQRSADGAGTCL

-842 GSATGVALALVRH
+842 SSATGVALALVRH

-860 AAADSAMDEAEGGL
+860 AAADSAMDEAEEVL

-901 AAADWWTVQ
+901 AAAGWWTAQ

-917 GMARQASLSGLQAE
+917 GMARQASLSRLQAE

-940 RSGGA
+940 RSGA
-945 RGGSA
+945 AGGGPA
-950 LDEVAVPPAEAW
+950 LDEVPLPPAEAW
-962 AEHTVAL
+962 AEYTVAL
-969 QALAVRALR
+969 QARAVRALR
-978 ADDPESAATHLDAV
+978 AGDPEPAATHLDAV

-1024 GRALTALRRAIKA
+1024 GRALTALQRAIDA
-1037 KQDLGVRAP
+1037 KQDLGVRAPQA